1 MDNKISLSRSDA
13 FRMMSTKHFEK
24 MDEKLI
30 ASMKDQ
36 KMLEDES
43 EKESRERLLEA
54 QFGAGD
60 LQNVMKPRFVRSRGG
75 KQFRLVQKLDGR
87 HIDRDKENVGFFPV
101 DPDQIDSEAD
111 YVNLL
116 QNAVR
121 HSESER
127 NKYFVPNN
135 PNKNLL

>member
-1 MDNKISLSRSDA
+1 MDQKISLSRSDA
-13 FRMMSTKHFEK
+13 FRMMSVKHFEK
-24 MDEKLI
+24 MDDKLI
-30 ASMKDQ
+30 KSMKEQ

-60 LQNVMKPRFVRSRGG
+60 LQNVMRPRFVRSRGG

-87 HIDRDKENVGFFPV
+87 HIDKDRENVGFMPV
-101 DPDQIDSEAD
+101 DPDLIDSETD

-116 QNAVR
+116 QNAIR
-121 HSESER
+121 NSESQR
-127 NKYFVPNN
+127 NKYFVSDAPK
-135 PNKNLL
+135 KNLL

>member
-1 MDNKISLSRSDA
+1 MDQKISLSRSDA
-13 FRMMSTKHFEK
+13 FRMMSVKHFEK
-24 MDEKLI
+24 MDDKLI
-30 ASMKDQ
+30 KSMKEQ

-60 LQNVMKPRFVRSRGG
+60 LQNVMRPRFVRSRGG

-87 HIDRDKENVGFFPV
+87 HIDKDRENVGFMPV
-101 DPDQIDSEAD
+101 DPDLIDSETD

-116 QNAVR
+116 QNAIR
-121 HSESER
+121 NSESQR
-127 NKYFVPNN
+127 NKYFVSDP
-135 PNKNLL
+135 PKKNLL

>member
-13 FRMMSTKHFEK
+13 FRMMSVKHFEK
-24 MDEKLI
+24 MDDKLI
-30 ASMKDQ
+30 ASMREQ

-60 LQNVMKPRFVRSRGG
+60 LQNVMRPRFVRSRGG
-75 KQFRLVQKLDGR
+75 KQFRLIQKLDGR
-87 HIDRDKENVGFFPV
+87 HIDKDRENVGFMPV
-101 DPDQIDSEAD
+101 DPDLIDSETD

-116 QNAVR
+116 QSAVR
-121 HSESER
+121 NSESQR
-127 NKYFVPNN
+127 NKYFVSDAPK
-135 PNKNLL
+135 KNLL

>member
-13 FRMMSTKHFEK
+13 FRMMSVKHFEK
-24 MDEKLI
+24 MDDKLI
-30 ASMKDQ
+30 KSMKEQ

-60 LQNVMKPRFVRSRGG
+60 LQNVMRPRFVRSRGG

-87 HIDRDKENVGFFPV
+87 HIDKDRENVGFMPV
-101 DPDQIDSEAD
+101 DPDLIDSETD

-116 QNAVR
+116 QNAIR
-121 HSESER
+121 NSESQR
-127 NKYFVPNN
+127 NKYFVSDAPK
-135 PNKNLL
+135 KNLL